1 MVDDSP
7 LTDDTS
13 IYLSTGFRKPYK
25 YKGLAYEEW
34 DNSQISLLEL
44 RKRHQRGE
52 IMMQGGQTR
61 APATYD
67 GFMDS
72 SSLNM
77 NYNYMAVSLNDAG
90 CGSQKELRFSRAINT
105 GVWVVR
111 ARRDMTFCAYGGEQ
125 LGAGA
130 DPIKTTSTLSV
141 FDFFSDTYVDREVT
155 VSRPGCFAGETGE
168 TDQPTDRTWAIYDL
182 NIEVGLDVGDPYNR
196 RHRIHQVG
204 EYTQSGG
211 YDEHRTDNMG

>member
-1 MVDDSP
+1 MFDDSP

-34 DNSQISLLEL
+34 DNNQVSLLEL

-61 APATYD
+61 TLAGYD
-67 GFMDS
+67 GFMAS

-77 NYNYMAVSLNDAG
+77 NYDYMAVSLNDAG
-90 CGSQKELRFSRAINT
+90 CGSQKEILFSRAINT
-105 GVWVVR
+105 GYWVV
-111 ARRDMTFCAYGGEQ
+111 AKRRDMKFCEYGGEQ

-130 DPIKTTSTLSV
+130 DPIEVILKTEWG
-141 FDFFSDTYVDREVT
+141 EV
-155 VSRPGCFAGETGE
+155 VVNRPGCFAGETEQTG
-168 TDQPTDRTWAIYDL
+168 QPTKRTWAIYDL
-182 NIEVGLDVGDPYNR
+182 NIDVGLDVGNAYNR
-196 RHRIHQVG
+196 RHRIHKIG
-204 EYTQSGG
+204 ELGWSGEFAS
-211 YDEHRTDNMG
+211 YDVHAHGF